1 MAENQISKVALVL
14 EMDLQ
19 LRSSKQ
25 CLQLLNS
32 FIVTLSAT
40 GAGLGEGVGW
50 GGVGRKIS
58 LMWSSS
64 LF

>member
-1 MAENQISKVALVL
+1 MAENQISKHCF
-14 EMDLQ
+14 
-19 LRSSKQ
+19 SSRNGSTTAKQQQ